1 MEPENKLNTNSC
13 SKKNK
18 ISKQATEKWKIAGEK
33 TIAFIFTH
41 RRAIVLVISLLAI
54 FGVPILIN
62 ECYKHGGYIT
72 MWEAAD
78 VLSYYGAILGASI
91 TVGTLAIT
99 ILFTRKQIQRESYLK
114 DKKEVWSRLDEK
126 FTSALKSISPIPPM
140 EECID
145 KGGPDPSEAIAIL
158 QIYQMSCR
166 TALDE
171 ILPYLSGE
179 DYLKVK
185 DLISSITAMA
195 NQCFDIAKEE
205 SSAYKKIQDLNGRDS
220 AQRTIDMETQ
230 HPGSFPEQTLS
241 FCRELIQNTDGLSY
255 EIASQEIGKI
265 NEKIAALY
273 EESYRPLLAL
283 KRTTFEKIDNEV
295 QKEADSILQLWR
307 K

>member
-18 ISKQATEKWKIAGEK
+18 ILKQATEKWTIGKEK
-33 TIAFIFTH
+33 MIAFIFTH
-41 RRAIVLVISLLAI
+41 RRAVVLVIGLLAI

-99 ILFTRKQIQRESYLK
+99 ILFTRKQIRRESYLK
-114 DKKEVWSRLDEK
+114 DKKEAWSRLDEK
-126 FTSALKSISPIPPM
+126 FTSALKLISPIPPM
-140 EECID
+140 KECID
-145 KGGPDPSEAIAIL
+145 KGRKDPSEAIAIL

-195 NQCFDIAKEE
+195 NQCFDIAEEE

-230 HPGSFPEQTLS
+230 HPGSFPEQMLS

-283 KRTTFEKIDNEV
+283 KRTTFDKIDNEV